1 MRGLGLLAVIFLVL
15 ALERLLGA
23 AMTGSAAGIRT
34 AWMLSAAF
42 ALTGAALLFGFFW
55 TCRGAS
61 RRLSTAKAK
70 GMRTSGD
77 VE

>member
-1 MRGLGLLAVIFLVL
+1 
-15 ALERLLGA
+15 
-23 AMTGSAAGIRT
+23 MTGSAAGIRT